1 MSDDI
6 EIEESPHEEIERLE
20 ARIEELV
27 EHLQRCSKLAVF
39 AKALLAGGALW
50 LAAGIFGIVG
60 LAAPSAMGSITAILA
75 GFILGGSNRSTMQ
88 QYQAQLDAAEARRSA
103 LIGTIN
109 LRTVSAQDSAFG
121 EQPVRR
127 LH

>member
-1 MSDDI
+1 MNGDI
-6 EIEESPHEEIERLE
+6 EIEELPHEEIERLE
-20 ARIEELV
+20 ARIEELAD
-27 EHLQRCSKLAVF
+27 HLERCGKLAMF

-50 LAAGIFGIVG
+50 LALGILGIVG

-88 QYQAQLDAAEARRSA
+88 QYQALLDAAEARRSA
-103 LIGTIN
+103 LIGAID
-109 LRTVSAQDSAFG
+109 LRTVSMQATAPGDG
-121 EQPVRR
+121 PVRL

>member
-1 MSDDI
+1 MNGDI
-6 EIEESPHEEIERLE
+6 QIEEPHEEIARLE
-20 ARIEELV
+20 SRIEVLA
-27 EHLQRCSKLAVF
+27 EHLERCGKLAVF
-39 AKALLAGGALW
+39 AKVLLAGGALW

-88 QYQAQLDAAEARRSA
+88 QYQAQLDAAEARRTG
-103 LIGTIN
+103 LIDGAD
-109 LRTVSAQDSAFG
+109 LRTVSAQAPGFG